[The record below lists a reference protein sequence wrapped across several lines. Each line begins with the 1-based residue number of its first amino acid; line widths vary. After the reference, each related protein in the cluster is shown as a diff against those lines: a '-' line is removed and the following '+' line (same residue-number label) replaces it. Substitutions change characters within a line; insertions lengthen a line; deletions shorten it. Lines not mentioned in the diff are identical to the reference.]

1 MIIGFKE
8 ASNVEIK
15 ASVLSA
21 LPLFNTPVSIADSF
35 SQFEHTD
42 TFLTRKSK
50 AALLESDCFYNQW
63 QQYYGQHLR

>member
-35 SQFEHTD
+35 SQFEHSKFP
-42 TFLTRKSK
+42 TFGFF
-50 AALLESDCFYNQW
+50 LLFCLYKL
-63 QQYYGQHLR
+63 YH